1 MRQVI
6 LVLLLIVS
14 YSLFPME
21 AEAVYPTKQVERP
34 LTLPAGL
41 WELGLGTAYFQFEEG
56 SDYTLRP
63 LLSLRYGITD
73 NLEFY
78 LLGLRYRFLNRP
90 PVLELLAKGKI
101 VSGGS
106 SSVEGTYFLTELGIE
121 GKQRINPSVAILYRL
136 EDYYTYYSKTEDKS
150 DLRISLGGLLSFTER
165 LALELTGTYR
175 RLWGFDEEHA
185 RIFAATVHYNVS
197 SVFDILLEGEFSDFS
212 ESRSLRVYSKSFR
225 NAYGIMLNWRF

>member
-1 MRQVI
+1 MKQVI
-6 LVLLLIVS
+6 FVLLIVS
-14 YSLFPME
+14 YSLFSLE
-21 AEAVYPTKQVERP
+21 AEAAYPTNQVERP

-41 WELGLGTAYFQFEEG
+41 WELGVGAAYFQFEED

-90 PVLELLAKGKI
+90 PVLELLAKGRI

-121 GKQRINPSVAILYRL
+121 GKQRINPIIAFLYRL
-136 EDYYTYYSKTEDKS
+136 EEYYTYYSQTEDKS
-150 DLRISLGGLLSFTER
+150 DLRISLVGQLSLTER

-185 RIFAATVHYNVS
+185 RIFATRVHYNVS
-197 SVFDILLEGEFSDFS
+197 SIFDILFEGEFSNFS

-225 NAYGIMLNWRF
+225 KAYGIMLNWRF